1 MRPTRTRLRTREF
14 KSIALLALLAA
25 CNAEAPATSAASPS
39 PDTAGSDVASADAP
53 AGDTAPI
60 DAREPNDSLITPDG
74 WGPLRIGMS
83 RADVV
88 AAAGEDANPDAVGG
102 PDPEQCDEFR
112 PAGAPAGILV
122 MIEQGV
128 LTRIS
133 VNRNP
138 DIRTPEGFGVGDAGA
153 DVVAAYGARA
163 QVEPHQYSEAPA
175 KYITV
180 WRDDAAAADRRGI
193 RYEVNSTGNVMH
205 VRAGGPAIEYVE
217 GCV

>member
-1 MRPTRTRLRTREF
+1 M
-14 KSIALLALLAA
+14 LALLSA
-25 CNAEAPATSAASPS
+25 CSAEAPATSGASRA
-39 PDTAGSDVASADAP
+39 PDTASSDVVSMGAQ
-53 AGDTAPI
+53 AGDTASLQQPSEFI
-60 DAREPNDSLITPDG
+60 EPNDSLITPDG
-74 WGPLRIGMS
+74 WGPLRIGMT
-83 RADVV
+83 RAEVV

-112 PAGAPAGILV
+112 PTRAPPGILV

-133 VNRNP
+133 VNRNS

-153 DVVAAYGARA
+153 DVVAAYEARA

-180 WRDDAAAADRRGI
+180 WRDGVSGADRRGI

>member
-1 MRPTRTRLRTREF
+1 MG
-14 KSIALLALLAA
+14 A
-25 CNAEAPATSAASPS
+25 CSADAPASSSAATA
-39 PDTAGSDVASADAP
+39 PDTASSDVASADVQAR
-53 AGDTAPI
+53 DTAQ
-60 DAREPNDSLITPDG
+60 EPTNRVEPDDSLITPDG

-83 RADVV
+83 RAELV

-112 PAGAPAGILV
+112 PASAPAGMLV
-122 MIEQGV
+122 MIEDGV

-133 VNRNP
+133 VNRSR

-153 DVVAAYGARA
+153 DVIAAYGSRA
-163 QVEPHQYSEAPA
+163 HVEPHQYQESPA

-180 WRDDAAAADRRGI
+180 WRDDATATDRRGI
-193 RYEVNSTGNVMH
+193 RYEVNSTGTVMH

-217 GCV
+217 GCI